1 MSDTLV
7 SSEGRRW
14 LLLIHQLPPKP
25 DYLRVKLRR
34 RLQRIGAVPI
44 KRTVY
49 ALPPGEQ
56 SREDFEWLAR
66 EIAADGGEATLAEA
80 TLLDAETD
88 RRLVAA
94 SQAARTN
101 EFGEIVAAS
110 RHERVDLDRLRRRLA
125 DAVALDHFG
134 APGRL
139 DAEAA
144 LDALAGRLVSPG
156 SAPVNAAGET
166 IHGRTWVTRTGIYV
180 DRLASAW
187 LIRRFIDAAA
197 QFRFVAPKGYRPD
210 PGELRFDMFEG
221 EFTHEGDRCTFETLC
236 RHFKLKDAAL
246 TAIGEIVHD
255 IDCKD
260 DKFERPETPGLRL
273 VLDGIARSHG
283 DDEGRLARGAAMLDD
298 LYEQLGKG
306 RK

>member
-1 MSDTLV
+1 M
-7 SSEGRRW
+7 
-14 LLLIHQLPPKP
+14 HQLPPKP

-34 RLQRIGAVPI
+34 RLQRIGAVPL

-49 ALPPGEQ
+49 VLPVSEQ
-56 SREDFEWLAR
+56 TREDFEWLTR
-66 EIAADGGEATLAEA
+66 EIAADGGEATLA
-80 TLLDAETD
+80 LGSFLGGETD
-88 RRLVAA
+88 DRLVAA
-94 SQAARTN
+94 FQAARSA
-101 EFGEIVAAS
+101 EFAEIVAAS
-110 RHERVDLDRLRRRLA
+110 RHARVDLDRLKRRLA

-134 APGRL
+134 APGRP

-144 LDALAGRLVSPG
+144 LDALGQRLASPG
-156 SAPVNAAGET
+156 SAPVNTAGET
-166 IHGRTWVTRTGIYV
+166 PHGRTWVTRTGIYV

-197 QFRFVAPKGYRPD
+197 QFRFAAPKGYRPE

-236 RHFKLKDAAL
+236 RHFKLKDPAL

-260 DKFERPETPGLRL
+260 DKFGRPETPGLRL
-273 VLDGIARSHG
+273 VLDGITRSHG
-283 DDEGRLARGAAMLDD
+283 DDESRLARGVAMLDD
-298 LYEQLGKG
+298 LYKQLAKG

>member
-7 SSEGRRW
+7 SSDGRRW

-34 RLQRIGAVPI
+34 RLHRIGAVPI

-66 EIAADGGEATLAEA
+66 EIAADGGEATLAEG
-80 TLLDAETD
+80 TFLDTETD
-88 RRLVAA
+88 LRLVAA
-94 SQAARTN
+94 FQAARSG
-101 EFGEIVAAS
+101 EFADIVAAS
-110 RHERVDLDRLRRRLA
+110 RHERVDLDRLKRRLT

-134 APGRL
+134 APGRP

-144 LDALAGRLVSPG
+144 LDALAQRLVSPG
-156 SAPVNAAGET
+156 SAPVSAASEAP
-166 IHGRTWVTRTGIYV
+166 HGRTWVTRTGIYV

-197 QFRFVAPKGYRPD
+197 QFRFVAPKGYRPE

-236 RHFKLKDAAL
+236 RHFKIKDPAL
-246 TAIGEIVHD
+246 AAIGEIVHD

-260 DKFERPETPGLRL
+260 DKFGRPETPGLRL
-273 VLDGIARSHG
+273 VLDGITRSHG
-283 DDEGRLARGAAMLDD
+283 DDESRLARGAAMLDD
-298 LYEQLGKG
+298 LYEQLAKG